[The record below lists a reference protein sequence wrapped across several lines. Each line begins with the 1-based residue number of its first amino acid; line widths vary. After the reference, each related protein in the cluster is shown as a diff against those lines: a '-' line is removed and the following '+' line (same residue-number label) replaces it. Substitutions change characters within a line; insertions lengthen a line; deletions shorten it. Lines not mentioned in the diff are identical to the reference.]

1 MKKVL
6 MTAVLFMGVA
16 SLTLPAHG
24 QLSSYVDE
32 HGNLVYINAN
42 PAPKKRTLGTPSAA
56 PAANQKAPESK
67 GAGPNSS
74 ATDHAQAIDRPL
86 ASDRVVRTEALHQI
100 VREKAE
106 KHNVDP
112 ALVSA
117 VISTESNWNTSAL
130 SSKGAQGLMQ
140 LVPGTAQR
148 LGVFNVW
155 DPEENVDAGV
165 RYLRSLLERYN
176 GDLPKALAAYN
187 AGPSVVDRWGGIP
200 NYRET
205 RDYVRKVTD
214 TYFRP
219 GSNQQ
224 PFSRAA
230 SRQIYR
236 TTAADGRVVFTNE

>member
-6 MTAVLFMGVA
+6 MTAVLLMGVA
-16 SLTLPAHG
+16 SLALPAHG

-42 PAPKKRTLGTPSAA
+42 PAPRKAVKGAPSAA
-56 PAANQKAPESK
+56 PAGNQKAPEAK
-67 GAGPNSS
+67 GAARNS
-74 ATDHAQAIDRPL
+74 ATDHAQATAPPL
-86 ASDRVVRTEALHQI
+86 ASNRAVRAEVLQQI

-106 KHNVDP
+106 KHNLDP

-140 LVPGTAQR
+140 LVPGTAQK

-165 RYLRSLLERYN
+165 RYLRMLLERYN

>member
-6 MTAVLFMGVA
+6 MTAVLLMGVA

-42 PAPKKRTLGTPSAA
+42 SAPRKAPKEAPSAA
-56 PAANQKAPESK
+56 SAANQKAPEPKRS
-67 GAGPNSS
+67 GANS
-74 ATDHAQAIDRPL
+74 ATDHAQAADRPL
-86 ASDRVVRTEALHQI
+86 ASDRTVRGEALRQI

-140 LVPGTAQR
+140 LVPGTAR
-148 LGVFNVW
+148 KLGVFNVW

-165 RYLRSLLERYN
+165 RYLRMLLERYN

-205 RDYVRKVTD
+205 RDYVRKVTN
-214 TYFRP
+214 TYFQP

>member
-6 MTAVLFMGVA
+6 MTAVLLMGVA
-16 SLTLPAHG
+16 NLALPAHG

-42 PAPKKRTLGTPSAA
+42 PAPRRAVKGAPSAG
-56 PAANQKAPESK
+56 PAANQKAPETK
-67 GAGPNSS
+67 GTAPNS
-74 ATDHAQAIDRPL
+74 ATGHAQATAPPL
-86 ASDRVVRTEALHQI
+86 SSNRAVRAEVLQQI

-106 KHNVDP
+106 KHNLDP

-140 LVPGTAQR
+140 LVPGTAQK

-165 RYLRSLLERYN
+165 RYLRMLLERYN

-205 RDYVRKVTD
+205 RDYVRKVTN